1 MLTKIQEDLPQL
13 CDPLQA
19 ESADI
24 VQSQSLVIAAAS
36 LGTAL
41 EFYDFY
47 LFGLL
52 ASYISAT
59 FFSGVNETTAFI
71 LALATFSAGFAV
83 RPFGALFF
91 GRIGDLVG
99 RKHTFL
105 VTMVIIGLATF
116 TVGILPS
123 YASIGIASPAILVS
137 LRLLQGLAIGGEY
150 GGATTYVA
158 EYAPQN
164 RRGLYTGFIQI
175 TASLGFILSLM
186 VVLSVRLVIGEAQFA
201 SWGWRVP
208 FLASLAMLAV
218 SLWVRLQLNESPVFR
233 KMKAQGTT
241 SKAPLSESFGHWKNL
256 RWVLVVLFGAV
267 AGQAVIGY
275 MGQVYALFFLEK
287 TLKVDG
293 ETTNILFT
301 IAFSMA
307 VPFMVFF
314 GWLSDKIGR
323 KPIIVTGCA
332 LAALSYFPLYG
343 ALTEAANPALAH
355 ALATARAVVVAP
367 QAECSFQFDPVG
379 HKSFDKTGCDIAK
392 TFLARSGISYA
403 NQDVA
408 MGEKTRVL
416 LGNVTI
422 PVPDPAQISPGD
434 RKASIA
440 AFVARAHAALA
451 RAGYPD
457 RADPAAINRPKVVLI
472 LWVLG
477 MFVAMA
483 FGPIAALLVEM
494 FPAKIRYSSMSL
506 PYHLGN
512 GWIGGFL
519 PTTAFAMVAASGDI
533 YFGIWYPVVVAGVCA
548 IVGLVFLPETFR
560 RDIRT

>member
-1 MLTKIQEDLPQL
+1 MATVTDQGLSHLNEPLPAAVEDV
-13 CDPLQA
+13 
-19 ESADI
+19 
-24 VQSQSLVIAAAS
+24 VQSQKLVIAAAS

-59 FFSGVNETTAFI
+59 FFSGVNETTGFI

-83 RPFGALFF
+83 RPFGALVF

-105 VTMVIIGLATF
+105 VTMVIIGVATF
-116 TVGILPS
+116 AVGILPS
-123 YASIGIASPAILVS
+123 YNQIGFASPAILVT

-158 EYAPQN
+158 EYAPPN

-186 VVLSVRLVIGEAQFA
+186 VVIFVRFLIGETEFA
-201 SWGWRVP
+201 AWGWRVP
-208 FLASLAMLAV
+208 FIASLLMLAV
-218 SLWVRLQLNESPVFR
+218 SLWIRLQLNESPVFR
-233 KMKAQGTT
+233 RMKAEGKT
-241 SKAPLSESFGHWKNL
+241 SKAPLTEAFGQWKNL
-256 RWVLVVLFGAV
+256 KWVLVVLFGAV

-275 MGQVYALFFLEK
+275 TGQVYAIFFLEK

-301 IAFSMA
+301 LAFSMA
-307 VPFMVFF
+307 VPFMIFF
-314 GWLSDKIGR
+314 GWLSDKVGR
-323 KPIIVTGCA
+323 KPLLVTGCM

-343 ALTEAANPALAH
+343 GLTQAANPALAR
-355 ALATARAVVVAP
+355 ALATSRAVVVAP
-367 QAECSFQFDPVG
+367 QAECSFQFDPLG
-379 HKSFDKTGCDIAK
+379 SKKFDEKGCDIAK
-392 TFLARSGISYA
+392 TVLARSGISYA
-403 NQDVA
+403 NQDVPA
-408 MGEKTRVL
+408 GTRAEVRV
-416 LGNVTI
+416 GKMVVTT
-422 PVPDPAQISPGD
+422 PDVSALD
-434 RKASIA
+434 ATARKAAIE
-440 AFVARAHAALA
+440 AFTAQLRAVLA

-457 RADPAAINRPKVVLI
+457 KADPAAMNKPMVVLI
-472 LWVLG
+472 LWTLG
-477 MFVAMA
+477 MFVALV
-483 FGPIAALLVEM
+483 FGTIAAMLVEI
-494 FPAKIRYSSMSL
+494 FPARIRYSAMSL

-533 YFGIWYPVVVAGVCA
+533 YSGLWYPVIVAGACA
-548 IVGLVFLPETFR
+548 IIGFLFLPETFR
-560 RDIRT
+560 RDITA